1 MVSGF
6 SLVTVG
12 GANLGQV
19 VHDLKREK
27 GDRAENVIRLC
38 QFEQI
43 WTDLAPKK
51 SCRTKLLKEN

>member
-12 GANLGQV
+12 GANMGQV

-43 WTDLAPKK
+43 
-51 SCRTKLLKEN
+51 